1 MTFISTLKQAAL
13 REVST
18 KKSSLFWTETDK
30 PADKNESLS
39 ESVEIISE
47 HVDDDN
53 DETVPHWFRQLEQHC
68 VESASEEFD
77 TSVSQEVKIKNHQS
91 LKIEWLTEC
100 YKTKTKPVASVLNN
114 YGTV

>member
-1 MTFISTLKQAAL
+1 M

-30 PADKNESLS
+30 PADKNESLI
-39 ESVEIISE
+39 ESDEVISE

-53 DETVPHWFRQLEQHC
+53 DETVPHWFRQLEQHG

-77 TSVSQEVKIKNHQS
+77 TSFSQEVKMKNHFNVINNKLFMIFKAIAKESGSQLRVES
-91 LKIEWLTEC
+91 C
-100 YKTKTKPVASVLNN
+100 KPI
-114 YGTV
+114 T